1 MCILVELVIFVIK
14 LILLQTTHILQHL
27 TTFYQNT
34 HNILSKH
41 TQIFS
46 QSYDQSPVVKVVGV
60 GHECKP
66 VNVFRLGLQFQVPYT

>member
-1 MCILVELVIFVIK
+1 MIK

-46 QSYDQSPVVKVVGV
+46 QSYDQSSS
-60 GHECKP
+60 CKGGSGTWMQTSKCIHAGITRP
-66 VNVFRLGLQFQVPYT
+66 SALHVEIQVI